1 MNKLNWMA
9 SAPGRADL
17 FNTHQDYKGLPVIS
31 AALDLRTRIYARE
44 NAPGLI
50 RVKSESL
57 GQEDEF
63 KVPDVGEPI
72 ELKRGNWFGDY
83 VRAVTQAVLSPRFH
97 SQSLGLL
104 AEIRSEVPISSGLA
118 SSAALEV
125 AFASLLNRAFAL
137 GLNRRDIAEAS
148 YKAEREIMG
157 IPCGR
162 LDQYGS
168 ALGGL
173 TVIENRPPYRTEV
186 LSGQG
191 LFFVVIDSGIK
202 HATSSIHP
210 IRQAEM
216 QRAVEQLR
224 EAGFSIPNKYDEVR
238 WEELDESSVSAQY
251 GSLDSIS
258 QKRVLFTLRMQQ
270 STEIAIAILRGKPTS
285 EAKMPFGLK
294 LSPGDK
300 PIQIGEIMDYQHAL
314 LRDYYDVSTPEVET
328 IREAM
333 KEAGCLGVKISGSG
347 MGGAIIGLIRRPED
361 GKAVIREALHAGAVR
376 GWVSP
381 VAGGEI
387 SKGQRDWK
395 LTA

>member
-1 MNKLNWMA
+1 MHKLNWMA

-31 AALDLRTRIYARE
+31 AALNLRTRIYAQE
-44 NAPGLI
+44 SDPSLI
-50 RVKSESL
+50 RVKSDSL
-57 GQEDEF
+57 AQEDEF
-63 KVPDVGEPI
+63 RVPDVGEPVK
-72 ELKRGNWFGDY
+72 LRGGNWFGDY
-83 VRAVTQAVLSPRFH
+83 LRAVTQAVLSPRFH
-97 SQSLGLL
+97 SQSLGLR

-125 AFASLLNRAFAL
+125 AFASLLNRAFSL

-173 TVIENRPPYRTEV
+173 TMIENRPPYRTEV

-191 LFFVVIDSGIK
+191 LFFVIIDSGIK

-210 IRQAEM
+210 VRQAEM

-224 EAGFSIPNKYDEVR
+224 ETGLSIPNKYDEVM
-238 WEELDESSVSAQY
+238 WEGLDENSISAHLN
-251 GSLDSIS
+251 SLDDIS
-258 QKRVLFTLRMQQ
+258 QKRVIFTLRMQR
-270 STEIAIAILRGKPTS
+270 STEVAIAVLKGKPTS
-285 EAKMPFGLK
+285 ELKVPPGLK
-294 LSPGDK
+294 LSHEDK
-300 PIQIGEIMDYQHAL
+300 TAQIAEVMDYQHAL
-314 LRDYYDVSTPEVET
+314 LRDYYDVSTPEVER

-361 GKAVIREALHAGAVR
+361 GKAVITEALHAGAAR

-381 VAGGEI
+381 VAGGEL
-387 SKGQRDWK
+387 SKGQRSWK

>member
-1 MNKLNWMA
+1 MA

-31 AALDLRTRIYARE
+31 AALNLRTRVYAHE
-44 NAPGLI
+44 DAPGLI

-57 GQEDEF
+57 AQEDEF
-63 KVPDVGEPI
+63 RVPDVGEPV
-72 ELKRGNWFGDY
+72 ELKGGNWFGDY
-83 VRAVTQAVLSPRFH
+83 VRAVAQAVLSPRFH
-97 SQSLGLL
+97 TQSLGLQ
-104 AEIRSEVPISSGLA
+104 AEVRSEVPISSGLA

-125 AFASLLNRAFAL
+125 AFASLLNRAFSL

-191 LFFVVIDSGIK
+191 LFFVVVDSGIK

-210 IRQAEM
+210 VRQAEM
-216 QRAVEQLR
+216 QRAVEGLR
-224 EAGFSIPNKYDEVR
+224 ETGLSIPSKFDEVR
-238 WEELDESSVSAQY
+238 WEELDESSIGDRLS
-251 GSLDSIS
+251 SLDEVSK
-258 QKRVLFTLRMQQ
+258 KRVLFTLRMQR
-270 STEIAIAILRGKPTS
+270 STEIAIAVLKGKPAS
-285 EAKMPFGLK
+285 ELKMPPGLK
-294 LSPGDK
+294 LSPEDK
-300 PIQIGEIMDYQHAL
+300 SAQIAEIIDYQHAL
-314 LRDYYDVSTPEVET
+314 LRDYYDVSTPEIER

-361 GKAVIREALHAGAVR
+361 GKTVIREALRAGAAR

-381 VAGGEI
+381 VAGGEL
-387 SKGQRDWK
+387 SKGQ
-395 LTA
+395 